1 MQPLALYF
9 RGMSWYAAGQDK
21 LDWTTNFTT
30 VAPESSRIPRVW
42 KIPWRRPW
50 KSTPVFLPGESHG
63 QRWQKR
69 LGVHNMQS
77 SPRGGWSGGDSQLWA
92 LSCPPSQQRKEHL
105 GNTPLC
111 PLHHHASH
119 MKRYV
124 RAQKR
129 TKIYSPYFAR
139 LKCWL
144 IWPNFSSEILNQFIL
159 LPAMNKEAH
168 FPTS

>member
-1 MQPLALYF
+1 MRGVRCSHLPFTLE
-9 RGMSWYAAGQDK
+9 GMSWYALGQDE

-30 VAPESSRIPRVW
+30 ESSRIPRVW

-69 LGVHNMQS
+69 LSMHNMQS
-77 SPRGGWSGGDSQLWA
+77 NPRGGCCGVI
-92 LSCPPSQQRKEHL
+92 LSCELSAVHPL
-105 GNTPLC
+105 GSGRSNTPLH
-111 PLHHHASH
+111 PLHRHVSH

-129 TKIYSPYFAR
+129 TKIQSPYFAR

-159 LPAMNKEAH
+159 LSAMNKEAH